1 MHATPPPGPRREA
14 LDTPPKPAGGAARE
28 AASARLLLVGATVA
42 AIVLLF
48 VVLATAG
55 AARGAPGAGAASA
68 AAPLAP
74 RAAAGATPAPWR
86 APRGGDLALPPS
98 SFECSKADDDVHRI
112 CLFREVLL
120 LRGELTFVVAD
131 SADPAAAA
139 ARLPAPL
146 IFEVGNSPSNDLALP
161 DMLRVLRRAHA
172 LAELAA
178 LAGGESEQNAKKRGK
193 EENNDPFRGLRVAVF
208 EDGLLQRTRTFNN
221 WFWALNGAGNA
232 HHRLCKYLGACS
244 SSQVRATALLQPIVE
259 SSPGLEAVGYV
270 GLPPHHAAA
279 AHDLMRCFGPLLW
292 VNHGSGREV
301 ESRPRGEAVVLRRL
315 LVGVGEDVVQPKA
328 ALDANR
334 CAQRVDCGVVEGG
347 GWGGGLS
354 FCAAALCFCRLSPT
368 AEPPIFARRSDR
380 SQPPHSPPTPFSPP
394 AHSPPTTRPPASNS
408 EVRFAQANAT
418 LALARVRFL
427 RACARLPPAPAPR
440 ARPSV
445 LLVNRPFDAG
455 RSILGLDDVY
465 DRLKRELPPDVPVR
479 MYLPRGEGG
488 LYEQAAAFDGAAV
501 AVAPHGAATAN
512 FAFMPLDAVALGVFA
527 LKGRF
532 GHDAAVGAAMPA
544 PPYNVTVRPVDCS
557 RRTEAL
563 ANAAAALPAFAALPG
578 DARAELLEAGD
589 VSALTRRVK
598 ELLGISMLDWMD
610 YRAYRPDPAELAA
623 AVVDAVRLWEEKAA
637 ARAEA
642 GG

>member
-42 AIVLLF
+42 AIGVLF
-48 VVLATAG
+48 AVLATAG
-55 AARGAPGAGAASA
+55 AARGAPGAGAAPA

-74 RAAAGATPAPWR
+74 RDAAGATPAPWR

-98 SFECSKADDDVHRI
+98 SFECSAAADDVHRI

-120 LRGELTFVVAD
+120 LRGELTYVVAD
-131 SADPAAAA
+131 GADPAAAA
-139 ARLPAPL
+139 ARLPSPL

-161 DMLRVLRRAHA
+161 DMLRVLRRADA

-178 LAGGESEQNAKKRGK
+178 LTGGESGQNTKKRSK
-193 EENNDPFRGLRVAVF
+193 EENTDPFRGLRVAVF

-244 SSQVRATALLQPIVE
+244 SAQVRAAALLQPIVE

-315 LVGVGEDVVQPKA
+315 LVGVGDDVVQPKA

-334 CAQRVDCGVVEGG
+334 YGGVWSCGG
-347 GWGGGLS
+347 GGVYIVLIVAHRRAS
-354 FCAAALCFCRLSPT
+354 SLCPPLQLIST
-368 AEPPIFARRSDR
+368 A
-380 SQPPHSPPTPFSPP
+380 
-394 AHSPPTTRPPASNS
+394 AHSPPTHFNS

-427 RACARLPPAPAPR
+427 RSCARLPPAPAPR

-465 DRLKRELPPDVPVR
+465 DRLVRALPADVPVK

-563 ANAAAALPAFAALPG
+563 ANTAAALPAFAALPG

-623 AVVDAVRLWEEKAA
+623 AVLDAVRLWEEKAA
-637 ARAEA
+637 ARAAA